1 MAKAANAAVR
11 ESRRRSN
18 PLDLERMNIMKA
30 LTAAEYSRRQFI
42 LNFAAS
48 KDTTLL
54 IPGQKSAAVK
64 AAEDWVTNWLAQNG
78 YDASAVSSD
87 FFKYTVDARLWSKH
101 VGDDVPFPFAFMR
114 KMSESSTVTGDSELG
129 RPKSACY
136 GTEQQSPQV
145 MPMASPTTEISGS
158 MVTQQ
163 PSKKASDSSR
173 RQSLPAPFTLPVYSR
188 RRSIK
193 DTNNDS
199 VDPLM
204 TPEKDKT
211 RSLSLND
218 MEDLK
223 QSAKPIAQDKV
234 PFFSRL
240 GRSLSRRMS
249 ITAKG

>member
-101 VGDDVPFPFAFMR
+101 GACSLTT
-114 KMSESSTVTGDSELG
+114 KSKEL
-129 RPKSACY
+129 
-136 GTEQQSPQV
+136 
-145 MPMASPTTEISGS
+145 
-158 MVTQQ
+158 
-163 PSKKASDSSR
+163 
-173 RQSLPAPFTLPVYSR
+173 
-188 RRSIK
+188 
-193 DTNNDS
+193 
-199 VDPLM
+199 
-204 TPEKDKT
+204 
-211 RSLSLND
+211 
-218 MEDLK
+218 
-223 QSAKPIAQDKV
+223 
-234 PFFSRL
+234 
-240 GRSLSRRMS
+240 
-249 ITAKG
+249 